1 MTFSSQFA
9 EGSAADLADRLR
21 GPRGVVGVVGLGYVG
36 LPVCLAFVAGGLRV
50 IGFDVDSRRVE
61 RLAAGCCDIP
71 HLDQAGFAAAVAGGL
86 LTITADFT
94 LLGQPDAVIICVPTP
109 LGRHREPDLS
119 HVEATASQIAQTL
132 RAGQL
137 VVLESTTY
145 PGTCDEVMRP
155 ALESSGLAL
164 GVDFF
169 LAFSPERVD
178 PGNPCF
184 TIANIPKLVGGVDPT
199 SGALA
204 ELLYSRAFR
213 QVLRVSS
220 ARVAE
225 ASKLTENVFRAVNIA
240 LVNELKMIYDGM
252 GIDIWEVLDAAS
264 TKPFGFMRFDP
275 GPGWGGHCIPL
286 DPFYL
291 SWKAR
296 ETGHPSRF
304 VELAGEINMEMPGYV
319 INKLMAALIE
329 RRRPVCGARILLLG
343 LAYKRDIADPRE
355 SPAFEILHRLIELGA
370 EVLYHDPHIP
380 ETPTMRSWPDLP
392 SLRSTPLSPCLLA
405 STDAVVLIT
414 DHRSVD
420 YDLVAAHAPLVIDT
434 RGVLPRDSINL
445 VRA

>member
-1 MTFSSQFA
+1 MTLSAQLT
-9 EGSAADLADRLR
+9 EGPAADLAGRLR
-21 GPRGVVGVVGLGYVG
+21 GPGGGLGVIGLGYVG

-50 IGFDVDSRRVE
+50 IGFDIDCRRVE
-61 RLAAGCCDIP
+61 RLAAGDCDIP
-71 HLDQAGFAAAVAGGL
+71 HLDRASFAAAVADGL
-86 LTITADFT
+86 LTVTDDFS
-94 LLGQPDAVIICVPTP
+94 LLAQPDAVIICVPTP
-109 LGRHREPDLS
+109 LDRHREPDLS
-119 HVEATASQIAQTL
+119 HVENTARQIARTL

-155 ALESSGLAL
+155 VLESSGLVL
-164 GVDFF
+164 GKDFF

-184 TIANIPKLVGGVDPT
+184 GIANIPKLVGGVDET

-204 ELLYSRAFR
+204 ELLYGRAFR
-213 QVLRVSS
+213 QVVRVSS

-225 ASKLTENVFRAVNIA
+225 ASKLAENVFRAVNIA

-291 SWKAR
+291 AWKAR

-304 VELAGEINMEMPGYV
+304 VELAGEINTRMPGYV
-319 INKLMAALIE
+319 VGKLMAALEE
-329 RRRPVCGARILLLG
+329 RQRPVRGTRILLLG

-380 ETPTMRSWPDLP
+380 EAPAMRSWPDLP
-392 SLRSTPLSPCLLA
+392 ALRSTPLSPGLLA
-405 STDAVVLIT
+405 SIDAVVLIT
-414 DHRSVD
+414 DHRNVD

-434 RGVLPRDSINL
+434 RGVLPRNGSNL